1 MPEIRTAMA
10 ELLARSSEDASTL
23 AERLCH
29 LAETDPEMVTHLIT
43 YGPGDVLL
51 TEGTPNDTLFV
62 ILEGDVTLYKAS
74 DDGSP
79 PLQLSTLVAG
89 DLLGVNSVVSRH
101 LSFSTGRANGFL
113 RCLEL
118 DGPTL
123 DSLPAI
129 HPEFHRLLQYLTT
142 ATLAARSR
150 SSVHLQLRL
159 AAANQELTETRN
171 QLVHQEKM
179 AVLGQLSAGLAHE
192 LNNPAAALIR
202 QRDHLETAIEEW
214 LTAGNDAGDRDFW
227 DAGLRAVSIGSPE
240 ARAQAQ
246 LLETAHPQLPRAL
259 LRRLA
264 AMPADLWPRILAAA
278 TASALLPGGDRRLAI
293 FETSL
298 LLQSQ
303 FVAATQICHLVAGLK
318 NYAHPS
324 NDKPAPVNLGES
336 INQVLVILAHLL
348 KHVPLETEIDAS
360 LEVLGRGGD
369 LNQVWTNLIRNAH
382 AAEPGSPIRVVAE
395 RVTAT
400 LAVVRIIDHGPGV
413 PDSLRERVFD
423 LNFTSK
429 TGKENFGLG
438 LGLPIS
444 QGIILTHGGR
454 IEISK
459 TPGGGA
465 TFSVYLP
472 TA

>member
-1 MPEIRTAMA
+1 MA
-10 ELLARSSEDASTL
+10 APIAYISDDASTL
-23 AERLCH
+23 ADRLRH
-29 LAETDPEMVTHLIT
+29 LAETDPDLATHLIT
-43 YGPGDVLL
+43 YAPDDVLV
-51 TEGTPNDTLFV
+51 TEGTPNDTLYV
-62 ILEGDVTLYKAS
+62 ILEGEVTLYKAGE
-74 DDGSP
+74 DGAP
-79 PLQLSTLVAG
+79 PLALSTLVPG
-89 DLLGVNSVVSRH
+89 DLLGVNSVVTRH
-101 LSFSTGRANGFL
+101 LSFSTGRANRFL

-123 DSLPAI
+123 DSLPDV
-129 HPEFHRLLQYLTT
+129 HPEFHQLLEFLIT
-142 ATLAARSR
+142 ANLAARYR
-150 SSVHLQLRL
+150 SSVQLQLRL
-159 AAANQELTETRN
+159 ARANKELTDTRN
-171 QLVHQEKM
+171 QLVLQEKM

-202 QRDHLETAIEEW
+202 QRDHLETA
-214 LTAGNDAGDRDFW
+214 LTAWLISGDDTGNQIFW
-227 DAGLRAVSIGSPE
+227 DAGHHAVSIGSPE
-240 ARAQAQ
+240 SRAQAQ
-246 LLETAHPQLPRAL
+246 QLETAHPRLPRAL

-264 AMPADLWPRILAAA
+264 AMPAALWPRILAAA
-278 TASALLPGGDRRLAI
+278 DATALLPGGDRRLAV
-293 FETSL
+293 FETAL

-303 FVAATQICHLVAGLK
+303 HVAATQICHLVAGLK

-324 NDKPAPVNLGES
+324 NDTPGPVNLQEC

-348 KHVPLETEIDAS
+348 KHIPLETEIDPT

-382 AAEPGSPIRVVAE
+382 AAKPGAPIRIVAE
-395 RVTAT
+395 RVSAS
-400 LAVVRIIDHGPGV
+400 LAAVRIIDHGPGV

-444 QGIILTHGGR
+444 QGIIATHGGH
-454 IEISK
+454 IEISE

-472 TA
+472 TV